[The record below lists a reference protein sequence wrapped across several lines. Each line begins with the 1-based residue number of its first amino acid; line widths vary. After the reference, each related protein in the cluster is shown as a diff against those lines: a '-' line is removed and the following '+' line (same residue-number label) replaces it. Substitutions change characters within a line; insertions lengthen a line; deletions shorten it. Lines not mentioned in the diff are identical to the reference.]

1 MILTC
6 PNCDTRYSVD
16 GTKFPPAGRTVRCA
30 KCG

>member
-16 GTKFPPAGRTVRCA
+16 GTKFPP
-30 KCG
+30 